1 MTHLLLWL
9 LMYPLV
15 AAADLTLRIRVEDL
29 DTGRHNLGH
38 LIVYAV
44 GTTIFLTLTVLRYV

>member
-9 LMYPLV
+9 LVYPLV
-15 AAADLTLRIRVEDL
+15 AATDLTLRIRVEDL

-38 LIVYAV
+38 LVVYVV
-44 GTTIFLTLTVLRYV
+44 GTMIFLTLTALRYV

>member
-9 LMYPLV
+9 LVYPLV

-38 LIVYAV
+38 LVVYVV